1 MYNKNLTKAI
11 PIRLTQEQN
20 KALEK
25 LKHIG
30 FNRSSIIRIAVD
42 EYLKNN
48 YKMLMIETK
57 EKLPF

>member
-1 MYNKNLTKAI
+1 MTKAI
-11 PIRLTQEQN
+11 PIRLTQQQN

-30 FNRSSIIRIAVD
+30 FKRSSIIRIAVD

-48 YKMLMIETK
+48 YQNLVKEIIERQEIGK
-57 EKLPF
+57 KIL